1 MIIFLFKMSKK
12 EKPRLT
18 RLTAILTQLQSK
30 RMWTARE
37 IAEKHQISIRTVYR
51 DIRTLESAGIPIVTI
66 EGKGYSIMQ
75 GFHLPPVMFTE
86 REANAMITAEQ
97 IILRNKDKSLIEEYK
112 NAVAKVKAILR
123 YSQKEKTALL
133 SERIVIRKNEENNN
147 TSNYLMQIQEAVTNF
162 KLIEMIYYSLQ
173 NEKTKRI
180 IEPFALYSTQE
191 NWLLIAFCRLR
202 NDFRTFRLDRIEKI
216 QVLTQEFEA
225 HKITLQEYFEICKE
239 KNTN

>member
-1 MIIFLFKMSKK
+1 MSKK